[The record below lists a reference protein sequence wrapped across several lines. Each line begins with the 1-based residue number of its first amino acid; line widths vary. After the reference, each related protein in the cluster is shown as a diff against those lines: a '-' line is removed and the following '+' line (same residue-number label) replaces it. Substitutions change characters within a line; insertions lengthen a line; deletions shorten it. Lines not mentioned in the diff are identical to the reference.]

1 MLARSNGDGHFG
13 PNFVAANSTCK
24 EAFNNKFK
32 RRPNTN
38 SKCIKINYHNLIT
51 ITYIKTKSRNY
62 LIFEYYM
69 IVLKDLW
76 QVALFEFLFTYLCK
90 TFYNF
95 AKSPHFRERFGI
107 KPKVDRSPFS
117 LKRGRKKKR
126 EWERESVR
134 STNVGPVLFSDFEK
148 RKISLQF
155 FSQNETSSKI
165 PSCDESLL
173 PSWDKT

>member
-1 MLARSNGDGHFG
+1 M
-13 PNFVAANSTCK
+13 
-24 EAFNNKFK
+24 
-32 RRPNTN
+32 
-38 SKCIKINYHNLIT
+38 
-51 ITYIKTKSRNY
+51 TYIKTKSRNY

-117 LKRGRKKKR
+117 LERKKKR
-126 EWERESVR
+126 EKAWDRPMLVQSCFLILKKGKFRYNFFQKMRLVRKFLLVTKVCCHRETR
-134 STNVGPVLFSDFEK
+134 
-148 RKISLQF
+148 RKPGLWRI
-155 FSQNETSSKI
+155 KI
-165 PSCDESLL
+165 WLVFWRLDL
-173 PSWDKT
+173 PACPLIQTT